1 MQIPGEWSRSDDG
14 VYRPIVRGR
23 VSALG
28 GRLVADEFLVDV
40 GADRSVFSAAL
51 LAKLDLP
58 VRQPSEGVG
67 MFGAGGQSE
76 FVLVNTLIE
85 LETTG
90 GPPARI
96 RGEFAA
102 FAGSEDLGFSLLG
115 RDVLNLFD
123 VIISRRNN
131 EIALLAPNHQYRI
144 IPPS

>member
-1 MQIPGEWSRSDDG
+1 MQIPGEWLCSDDG

-23 VSALG
+23 LSAIG

-58 VRQPSEGVG
+58 VRQPSEDVG

-85 LETTG
+85 LETTAG
-90 GPPARI
+90 APARI

-102 FAGSEDLGFSLLG
+102 FAGPETLASACSAAMCLTF
-115 RDVLNLFD
+115 FD
-123 VIISRRNN
+123 VIISRRKN
-131 EIALLAPNHQYRI
+131 EIAILAPNHQYRI